1 MALQS
6 EASERLVA
14 SERLEGGRAASE
26 RPPVAE
32 AAHRLTSGG
41 CRNWDGEASCGSI
54 VPPALGAGRQTKR
67 NAYHIYNEKQ
77 KKRLFVSQTKRLFV
91 SARFSAEN

>member
-54 VPPALGAGRQTKR
+54 VPHALAARCRAQNKKAR
-67 NAYHIYNEKQ
+67 IHI
-77 KKRLFVSQTKRLFV
+77 
-91 SARFSAEN
+91 